1 MVKAELGWLPAKSDK
16 SERLM
21 QITCALLFSQRGLS
35 KKELFECIPSYRDTL
50 ASGTNEESVFR
61 MFERDKTDLRNTGIQ
76 VEIKENL
83 VDGDDI
89 RYVVASDT
97 FVWPKQ
103 VGLNPNQLQLLN
115 LAAGVWAHASLQSDA
130 NRALVRLRA
139 LGVAPAASDLIG
151 YAPRIKTHE
160 PAFMPL
166 NIAIDSCQEVRF
178 SYRKPNGEISL
189 RHIQPWALRNID
201 GQWLVISFDLDRNAT
216 RNFLLKRI
224 VSKVTTVKID
234 DTEVTFAA
242 PDSKLITDAEAELS
256 ELINTQVARL
266 KVKPDS
272 QAWFH
277 FQLNDQPSTSDGLVS
292 VAYLDMHLLAE
303 QLREFALDVTVISPV
318 ALGEAIR
325 SGFEKV
331 VEAHA

>member
-1 MVKAELGWLPAKSDK
+1 
-16 SERLM
+16 M
-21 QITCALLFSQRGLS
+21 QLTCALIFSKRGLS
-35 KKELFECIPSYRDTL
+35 KKELFECIPSYKEAL
-50 ASGTNEESVFR
+50 ASGTDEESVFR
-61 MFERDKTDLRNTGIQ
+61 KFERDKVDLRNTGIQ
-76 VEIKENL
+76 IEIKENPI
-83 VDGDDI
+83 DGDDI

-103 VGLNPNQLQLLN
+103 VALNPNQLQLLN

-139 LGVAPAASDLIG
+139 LGVAPASADLIG

-166 NIAIDSCQEVRF
+166 NIAIDSNQEVRF
-178 SYRKPNGEISL
+178 SYRKPNGEVSS
-189 RHIQPWALRNID
+189 RHVQPWALRNID
-201 GQWLVISFDLDRNAT
+201 GQWLVICFDLDRKAV

-224 VSKVTTVKID
+224 ISKVQPVKID
-234 DTEVTFAA
+234 ELYVTFDAPEPTEITAA
-242 PDSKLITDAEAELS
+242 EQELAEL
-256 ELINTQVARL
+256 IKTQIAQI

-277 FQLNDQPSTSDGLVS
+277 FQMDDQRPTEEGIVS
-292 VAYLDMHLLAE
+292 VSYLDLHLLAE
-303 QLREFALDVTVISPV
+303 QLREFALDINVISPT
-318 ALGEAIR
+318 ALNDAIR

-331 VEAHA
+331 VDAHA